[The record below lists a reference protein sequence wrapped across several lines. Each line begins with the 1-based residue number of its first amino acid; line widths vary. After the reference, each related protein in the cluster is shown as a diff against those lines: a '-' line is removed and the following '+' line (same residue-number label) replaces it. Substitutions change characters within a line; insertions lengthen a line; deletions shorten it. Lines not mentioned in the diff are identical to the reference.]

1 MQQRP
6 NQVLVIDDDEAARE
20 ILVELLGRI
29 GYHAFPVA
37 DGKAGLEWLAGAA
50 APPQAVLLDLRMPGL
65 DGFEVLRHYRAEGG
79 SAPVIALSAMDE
91 KEAVVKAMR
100 LGASDYLVKPIEPA
114 ELKEAIERCSAN
126 SRPPPVDEAGPV
138 PVIRTP
144 PEGVPPVAR
153 IDPTRRGPPADF
165 IASSPAMLGIWE
177 MVDRV
182 AETDVPVLIRGESGV
197 GKEGIARTLH
207 DRSQR
212 RGKPF
217 VKINCAALPSE
228 LLESELFGHERGAFT
243 GATSEKPGKFELAD
257 HGTIFLDEIG
267 EMHPALQAKL
277 LQVLQD
283 EEYYRVGGKRSMRAD
298 ARVVVAT
305 NRVLEDEIARGNFRE
320 DLYYRLNV
328 VSILVP
334 PLRERKEDV
343 PGLIEHF
350 RRKYGS
356 KYKQGALLF
365 SDEVVRRLLD
375 YDYPGNVRELE
386 NLARRLVV
394 LRDEKYV
401 LDELAAAI
409 ARRPAM
415 QTPIAAGS
423 AGGSLPPAN
432 QGAQPVSAP
441 PPVAPVVP
449 MAETVSLKDIAR
461 QAAMRAEREAISA
474 MLARTNW
481 NKRKAAARLQ
491 ISYKA
496 LLYKIKDCG
505 LTDPRITA
513 GLPENL
519 PGPIGLVDS
528 SSTA

>member
-1 MQQRP
+1 
-6 NQVLVIDDDEAARE
+6 
-20 ILVELLGRI
+20 
-29 GYHAFPVA
+29 
-37 DGKAGLEWLAGAA
+37 
-50 APPQAVLLDLRMPGL
+50 
-65 DGFEVLRHYRAEGG
+65 
-79 SAPVIALSAMDE
+79 
-91 KEAVVKAMR
+91 
-100 LGASDYLVKPIEPA
+100 
-114 ELKEAIERCSAN
+114 
-126 SRPPPVDEAGPV
+126 
-138 PVIRTP
+138 
-144 PEGVPPVAR
+144 
-153 IDPTRRGPPADF
+153 
-165 IASSPAMLGIWE
+165 
-177 MVDRV
+177 
-182 AETDVPVLIRGESGV
+182 
-197 GKEGIARTLH
+197 
-207 DRSQR
+207 
-212 RGKPF
+212 

-257 HGTIFLDEIG
+257 KGTIFLDEIG

-283 EEYYRVGGKRSMRAD
+283 EEYYRVGGKRPLRAD

-328 VSILVP
+328 VSVIVP

-343 PGLIEHF
+343 PHLIEHF

-356 KYKQGALLF
+356 KYKQGTAPF
-365 SDEVVRRLLD
+365 SDEVMRKLLQ

-386 NLARRLVV
+386 NLVRR
-394 LRDEKYV
+394 
-401 LDELAAAI
+401 LDELNATA

-415 QTPIAAGS
+415 QPQPPAGPAAG
-423 AGGSLPPAN
+423 ALPPAN
-432 QGAQPVSAP
+432 QGMSQP
-441 PPVAPVVP
+441 PPREHSHPPAPVVQ
-449 MAETVSLKDIAR
+449 MIGNAETVSLKEIAR
-461 QAAMRAEREAISA
+461 QAALRAEREAISA

-513 GLPENL
+513 GLPDL
-519 PGPIGLVDS
+519 PPMVLAASDASRS
-528 SSTA
+528 S